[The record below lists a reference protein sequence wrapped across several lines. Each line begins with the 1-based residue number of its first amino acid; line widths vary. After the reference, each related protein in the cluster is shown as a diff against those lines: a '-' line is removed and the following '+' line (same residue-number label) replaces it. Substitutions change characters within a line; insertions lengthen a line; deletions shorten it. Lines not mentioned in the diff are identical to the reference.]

1 MKVTRIVI
9 ILLLCIMLV
18 SGLACSLLGE
28 ATESTPN
35 PPSSLP
41 SAPTLYSPNNGATV
55 YGTSITFQ
63 WNASPGATMYGLR
76 VSRSDYPNLDKET
89 EFFNII
95 LGDVTQ
101 YTKSGFPDD
110 GTEYVW
116 GVWAGR
122 GNSFGPKSE
131 VLANARIFTNGV
143 PYGASLT
150 PKYTQ
155 SGNQTYFLLTAY
167 AKEPVHLDIS
177 NPDGSLL
184 DRVYVPPMVE
194 MPEITENLY
203 LPPTPNGGTY
213 RFHMYSDVTG
223 ELVWEGEQTFTGP
236 RLEILE
242 LSLNP
247 HWVQGEGWDLRY
259 LTMKLKNAGDM
270 PIMLYGLELSLE
282 GDGFSTQE
290 ITIARQGDIEAEFGW
305 KTEAMV
311 IPNPAYTVP
320 EGTLY
325 GPCLGTICNNPLHS
339 SNRQGSVPAYITV
352 EESLTLGPYNET
364 SAILT
369 IGPWGSE
376 DQQLFGQYFDPGEY
390 RLHITLS
397 DQLNI
402 LPVPELAFEAF

>member
-1 MKVTRIVI
+1 MKITRIVI
-9 ILLLCIMLV
+9 IFLLGILLV

-150 PKYTQ
+150 PKYME

-167 AKEPVHLDIS
+167 AKEPVYLDIS

-184 DRVYVPPMVE
+184 DRVYVPPIVE
-194 MPEITENLY
+194 TPEITENLY
-203 LPPTPNGGTY
+203 LPPAPSGGTY

-223 ELVWEGEQTFTGP
+223 ELVWEDEQTFTGP
-236 RLEILE
+236 RIEILE

-247 HWVQGEGWDLRY
+247 HWVRGVGWDLQY
-259 LTMKLKNAGDM
+259 LTMKLKNSGDM
-270 PIMLYGLELSLE
+270 PIILYDLKLRLEK
-282 GDGFSTQE
+282 DGFSTEE
-290 ITIARQGDIEAEFGW
+290 INLAREGDIEAEFGW
-305 KTEAMV
+305 KTGGMM
-311 IPNPAYTVP
+311 IPNPAYT
-320 EGTLY
+320 GGNWY
-325 GPCLGTICNNPLHS
+325 SGPCLGTICSPEMTGGAQ
-339 SNRQGSVPAYITV
+339 RVPQYITV
-352 EESLTLGPYNET
+352 ESLTLEPYNEA
-364 SAILT
+364 SAIAT
-369 IGPWGSE
+369 IAPWGSE
-376 DQQLFGQYFDPGEY
+376 DQHLFGRNFNPDEY
-390 RLHITLS
+390 RLYVTLS
-397 DQLNI
+397 EQLGI
-402 LPVPELAFEAF
+402 LPVPELAFESF